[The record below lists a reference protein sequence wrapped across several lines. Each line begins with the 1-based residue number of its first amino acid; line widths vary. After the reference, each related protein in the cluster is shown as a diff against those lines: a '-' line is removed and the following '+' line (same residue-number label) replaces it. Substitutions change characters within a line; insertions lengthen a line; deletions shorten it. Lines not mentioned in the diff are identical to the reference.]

1 MMSTKFFYLY
11 IIAGSAALIWLIYRL
26 IAFYPGLNTLDLA
39 INAVPVVLL
48 YYLAYK
54 VRREKEDKD
63 MM

>member
-1 MMSTKFFYLY
+1 MSGKFFYLY
-11 IIAGSAALIWLIYRL
+11 IAAGTIALIWLIYRL
-26 IAFYPGLNTLDLA
+26 IAYYPGLNTLDLA
-39 INAVPVVLL
+39 INAVPVVLF